1 MMTTNPPP
9 LMTVAQVATLLSV
22 RKKTVYGWIRSGRL
36 RAARLPGGTDLRLRR
51 SDVDAFVAELFD
63 APTLSPIVIRPPP
76 RASARTPD
84 LFALGRSRAG

>member
-1 MMTTNPPP
+1 MMTTNPP
-9 LMTVAQVATLLSV
+9 LMTVAQVATLLHV

-51 SDVDAFVAELFD
+51 SDVEAFVSELFE
-63 APTLSPIVIRPPP
+63 APGPSPIVTRPPP